1 MTTTSKIRAAFYPP
15 WVNRTFVLVWS
26 ARVSMSAGRALA
38 GVIVPI
44 YLAELGLSGLRL
56 GELFVLVALV
66 SAVTS
71 TLIGLASDRIGRK
84 PFLVVL
90 PILTACAAVTF
101 ASVRSIPVLFIAAAA
116 GSFGRGAGAG
126 AGAIGPYQPAEL
138 ALVTEV
144 TPAASRNSAFGR
156 LQFGSSAGAVVGSLL
171 AMLAHAHTLN
181 PQAAEGAFRAAFIA
195 TAAVSLAAAALAT
208 LITEPKRPAPVRAQ
222 RRRFSM
228 PSRSRA
234 LLVRLWASNSV
245 NGLAIGMIGPF
256 LTYWFYRRYGV
267 GSAEIGLLYA
277 GVNVI
282 SMTSTLSAAGLARR
296 WGIVRTVATVRVL
309 TAILIVP
316 MVLAPTFLLAG
327 ITYMV
332 RMVVQRAGMP
342 LRQSYVLAM
351 ADPDE
356 RSSVAALSNLPS
368 QVAMGL
374 SPLAS
379 GYMLDEVSLSIPFEI
394 ASLLQLINGIMY
406 WYFFRNMPPADEL
419 PADSGLTPGVDEGA

>member
-1 MTTTSKIRAAFYPP
+1 
-15 WVNRTFVLVWS
+15 
-26 ARVSMSAGRALA
+26 MSAGRALA
-38 GVIVPI
+38 GIIVPI
-44 YLAELGLSGLRL
+44 YLAELGFSGFRL

-66 SAVTS
+66 SAVMS

-84 PFLVVL
+84 PFLVAL
-90 PILTACAAVTF
+90 PLLTACAAVAF
-101 ASVRSIPVLFIAAAA
+101 ATVRSLPVLFIAAAA

-144 TPAASRNSAFGR
+144 TPDASRNSAFGR
-156 LQFGSSAGAVVGSLL
+156 LQFGSSVGALAGSLL
-171 AMLAHAHTLN
+171 AMLGNVHAMS
-181 PQAAEGAFRAAFIA
+181 PQAAQGAFRAAFIA
-195 TAAVSLAAAALAT
+195 TAAVSLAAAALAMR
-208 LITEPKRPAPVRAQ
+208 IAEPKRPVREGV
-222 RRRFSM
+222 RKHRPHL
-228 PSRSRA
+228 PSKSRN
-234 LLVRLWASNSV
+234 LLVRLWATNSV

-277 GVNVI
+277 GVNAI
-282 SMTSTLSAAGLARR
+282 RMTSTLSASGLARR
-296 WGIVRTVATVRVL
+296 WGIVRTVATVRIL

-316 MVLAPTFLLAG
+316 MALAPSFLLAG
-327 ITYMV
+327 ITYMI
-332 RMVVQRAGMP
+332 RMMIQRAGMP

-351 ADPDE
+351 ADPEE

-379 GYMLDEVSLSIPFEI
+379 GYMLDEVSLSMPFEI
-394 ASLLQLINGIMY
+394 AGLLQLVNGVMY
-406 WYFFRNMPPADEL
+406 WWFFRNMPPAEEIAANEEI
-419 PADSGLTPGVDEGA
+419 PADTDDSA